1 MGKRIL
7 YVTERC
13 VFELTKE
20 GLLLTEIAPGIDLQ
34 KDILDQM
41 EFSPV
46 ISKDLTQMPAD
57 IFNESWGGLKKIM
70 DQKNGK

>member
-1 MGKRIL
+1 M
-7 YVTERC
+7 
-13 VFELTKE
+13 FELTKE